1 MGVDIGAP
9 DPNGYRGGVRAI
21 DEPGNAPWLYG
32 IAISGHEPLSGCS
45 SGSCP
50 NVWRRDFTNGIVLMR
65 PFRGSLHLEAELDTP
80 SQPIPLGGRYN
91 PLKADGTVGPAVTSV
106 SLRAGE
112 AAILMKSGGASG
124 VSCNAGPQ
132 QTLRAGFPA
141 QLDGSGSSA
150 ADGSQ
155 LSYLWQE
162 LSGPSR
168 VTWSSRTVAQPVVTR
183 LIAGSYLFQL
193 TVQEGASQPESCT
206 VKQGVVATSGN
217 GVVITENAAVDT
229 LLGMLPRMG
238 TDAWPWYDDRYRASA
253 NLQIAAMDVNYPA
266 WWDAPGPG
274 TVMVTAGS
282 NAIVGAATAFTT
294 TFCQGPS
301 FPSTPKSN
309 ALIAVWYQTGVSG
322 QTGRRM
328 SAVTSCSDDT
338 HMTVDD
344 AWDVGAIPAGSGLSY
359 ASDDASTHYATNWG
373 WGQAN
378 LPGNYEDNVAAYYA
392 LYYRSGIDDYLSA
405 AQKLADRVWRS
416 PMVDRGASLIPGHS
430 GSYGYPARSLAA
442 LGLVLRAVELQGS
455 DSDMW
460 PGLHKIWD
468 WSMGY
473 LSGATPGTGD
483 TLETASHLAMVSYC
497 ALLDSDAAYR
507 ANCKASISASFSGI
521 WTPWMTSD
529 GSWPSLYYTSSSWD
543 TGTRVSMV
551 NGSTTVTGNGTN
563 WQAGS
568 FPCTIWLTA
577 NPGQKPADNRAG
589 DATTYTATFVDATHL
604 TLNQPYQGNN
614 GTHGWALAGG
624 MIGWGARPSDMGRL
638 AAAFDL
644 ASKALAGTDATNS
657 LLASNY
663 NAAAANWIK
672 TYGYWTLQ
680 KGLYDAVHG
689 VNCQAPISDGNAAC
703 TAGNSAEQ
711 ARALSA
717 EAIRGLMAAYSSSQ
731 STDLHDFLDG
741 LFNAMFAKP
750 GTCPSG
756 SSACVPDGTYLSG
769 MDDGGSMM
777 TATPPQGNEWF
788 GTFFGFNDLSAWSAY
803 RDGGLPPASW
813 QTYYVSFSMGAVRG
827 AEKVRISATE
837 PSGAILQTE
846 CASSPCA
853 VAVDGRQGKPLI
865 EVIYL
870 SNSEG
875 VLARTASPL

>member
-1 MGVDIGAP
+1 MKSA
-9 DPNGYRGGVRAI
+9 
-21 DEPGNAPWLYG
+21 
-32 IAISGHEPLSGCS
+32 
-45 SGSCP
+45 
-50 NVWRRDFTNGIVLMR
+50 
-65 PFRGSLHLEAELDTP
+65 
-80 SQPIPLGGRYN
+80 
-91 PLKADGTVGPAVTSV
+91 TVPAVICS
-106 SLRAGE
+106 
-112 AAILMKSGGASG
+112 
-124 VSCNAGPQ
+124 AGPQ
-132 QTLRAGFPA
+132 RTLRAGFPA

-162 LSGPSR
+162 LSGPSH

-206 VKQGVVATSGN
+206 VKQGVVATSDN
-217 GVVITENAAVDT
+217 GVVITKNAAVDT
-229 LLGMLPRMG
+229 LLGMLPQMG

-253 NLQIAAMDVNYPA
+253 NLQIAAMDASYPA

-282 NAIVGAATAFTT
+282 NAIVGAATTFTT

-301 FPSTPKSN
+301 FPYTPKSN
-309 ALIAVWYQTGVSG
+309 AVIAVWYQSGVPG

-328 SAVTSCSDDT
+328 SRVTGCSDDT

-392 LYYRSGIDDYLSA
+392 LYYRSGFDDYLNA
-405 AQKLADRVWRS
+405 ARKLADRVWRS

-455 DSDMW
+455 GSDMW

-473 LSGATPGTGD
+473 LSGATPGTGE
-483 TLETASHLAMVSYC
+483 TLEKASHLAMVSYC
-497 ALLDSDAAYR
+497 ALLDSNAAYR
-507 ANCKASISASFSGI
+507 ANCTASISASFGRI

-543 TGTRVSMV
+543 TGTSASGV

-577 NPGQKPADNRAG
+577 NPGQKPANNLAG

-604 TLNQPYQGNN
+604 RLDRPYQGNN

-680 KGLYDAVHG
+680 KGLYDAVQG
-689 VNCQAPISDGNAAC
+689 VNCQAPINDGNAAC

-741 LFNAMFAKP
+741 LFSAMFAKP

-777 TATPPQGNEWF
+777 TGTPPQGNEWF

-837 PSGAILQTE
+837 PSGAIVQTE